1 MKDEKKAPKLR
12 FKGFTDDWE
21 QCKLGDVCEEV
32 SGNNGNVKGLPILTI
47 SAANGWMNQ
56 KDRFS
61 QVIAGN
67 ELKKYT
73 LLKKGHL
80 AYNHGNSKQ
89 AKYGTVF
96 VQNLYDQA
104 LVPRVYHSFKMKT
117 ENNPYYVEY
126 YFATKKLDRELARL
140 VTSGARMD
148 GLLNI
153 NKKDF
158 FKIKFEV
165 PTPVEQSL
173 IGTILQKLDQII
185 TLHEEKKCLLERLK
199 SALLQKMFADK
210 SGYPDIRFEGFSDE
224 WEQCKLGD
232 VTSSYSGGTP
242 TAGTSNYYGGAIPFI
257 RSGEISK
264 DSTELT
270 ITEEGLNNSAAK
282 LVKRGDILYALYGAT
297 SGEVSIS
304 RLDGAINQAILAIK
318 PCIGYDSYLLMS
330 LLKNE
335 KKKIREKFL
344 QGGQGNLSARIVK
357 NIKLDIPS
365 INEQTKIGCL
375 LLQLDRTITLHEEKK
390 RQLERLKSALMQKM
404 FADKSGYPA
413 VRFNGFCDEWKKQK
427 LGDIVETITD
437 YVAAGS
443 FASLRENVI
452 YRSEP
457 CYAQLIRTADLKSN
471 FSKIAPVYVDKQ
483 AFDFLYRVSLD
494 KESVILPNIGNC
506 GEVYYVD
513 PHELPYMRNV
523 LGPNAIL
530 IRSSSLNNHFLSILF
545 QSHNFQKSLKLIISP
560 NGQTKFN
567 KTELKRIKMVLPMD
581 VNEQN
586 SLSAFFKMIN
596 TAISLQEH
604 KSNILKELK
613 SSLLQNMFI

>member
-1 MKDEKKAPKLR
+1 MGTLNKDPKSKGTSKRGIHFNPGDVLFGKLR
-12 FKGFTDDWE
+12 
-21 QCKLGDVCEEV
+21 
-32 SGNNGNVKGLPILTI
+32 PY
-47 SAANGWMNQ
+47 
-56 KDRFS
+56 
-61 QVIAGN
+61 
-67 ELKKYT
+67 LKNW
-73 LLKKGHL
+73 L
-80 AYNHGNSKQ
+80 
-89 AKYGTVF
+89 
-96 VQNLYDQA
+96 
-104 LVPRVYHSFKMKT
+104 
-117 ENNPYYVEY
+117 
-126 YFATKKLDRELARL
+126 FA
-140 VTSGARMD
+140 
-148 GLLNI
+148 
-153 NKKDF
+153 
-158 FKIKFEV
+158 
-165 PTPVEQSL
+165 
-173 IGTILQKLDQII
+173 
-185 TLHEEKKCLLERLK
+185 
-199 SALLQKMFADK
+199 
-210 SGYPDIRFEGFSDE
+210 RFEGVAV
-224 WEQCKLGD
+224 GD
-232 VTSSYSGGTP
+232 FWVLTSSKIDHGFTYSLIQAPGFQYIANLSSGSKMPRSDWGLVSNARTFIP
-242 TAGTSNYYGGAIPFI
+242 TNLS
-257 RSGEISK
+257 EQ
-264 DSTELT
+264 E
-270 ITEEGLNNSAAK
+270 
-282 LVKRGDILYALYGAT
+282 
-297 SGEVSIS
+297 SIS
-304 RLDGAINQAILAIK
+304 SVLFGLD
-318 PCIGYDSYLLMS
+318 
-330 LLKNE
+330 
-335 KKKIREKFL
+335 
-344 QGGQGNLSARIVK
+344 
-357 NIKLDIPS
+357 
-365 INEQTKIGCL
+365 T
-375 LLQLDRTITLHEEKK
+375 TITLHEEKK

>member
-21 QCKLGDVCEEV
+21 QCKLGDVAKIN
-32 SGNNGNVKGLPILTI
+32 SGKDYKGLQPGKIP
-47 SAANGWMNQ
+47 
-56 KDRFS
+56 
-61 QVIAGN
+61 V
-67 ELKKYT
+67 
-73 LLKKGHL
+73 
-80 AYNHGNSKQ
+80 
-89 AKYGTVF
+89 YGTGGYMLSV
-96 VQNLYDQA
+96 NDKLSDIDA
-104 LVPRVYHSFKMKT
+104 IGIGRKGTIDK
-117 ENNPYYVEY
+117 PYYLNAPFWTVDTLFY
-126 YFATKKLDRELARL
+126 
-140 VTSGARMD
+140 VTPRGTVDISFMFP
-148 GLLNI
+148 LFKNI
-153 NKKDF
+153 NWKRYD
-158 FKIKFEV
+158 ESTGV
-165 PTPVEQSL
+165 PSL
-173 IGTILQKLDQII
+173 SKNTI
-185 TLHEEKKCLLERLK
+185 
-199 SALLQKMFADK
+199 
-210 SGYPDIRFEGFSDE
+210 
-224 WEQCKLGD
+224 
-232 VTSSYSGGTP
+232 
-242 TAGTSNYYGGAIPFI
+242 
-257 RSGEISK
+257 
-264 DSTELT
+264 
-270 ITEEGLNNSAAK
+270 
-282 LVKRGDILYALYGAT
+282 
-297 SGEVSIS
+297 
-304 RLDGAINQAILAIK
+304 
-318 PCIGYDSYLLMS
+318 
-330 LLKNE
+330 
-335 KKKIREKFL
+335 KKIRVSFP
-344 QGGQGNLSARIVK
+344 QN
-357 NIKLDIPS
+357 
-365 INEQTKIGCL
+365 NEQVKIGDL
-375 LLQLDRTITLHEEKK
+375 FQKITQIITLHEEKK
-390 RQLERLKSALMQKM
+390 RQLERLKSALLKKM

-545 QSHNFQKSLKLIISP
+545 QSHNFQKSLKLVISP

>member
-21 QCKLGDVCEEV
+21 QCKLGDVGTFKGGFGFPENEQGNDSGIPFYKV
-32 SGNNGNVKGLPILTI
+32 SDMNDRYNALMMKRASNYVSDSQIDINNWKPILGQNIIFAKVGAAVYLERKRKVVGPFLLDNNMMSFQPKNADIDYIYYIFQRLHI
-47 SAANGWMNQ
+47 SKHAQVGTLPSLNAGELRNIEINIPSLAEQRVVANIGV
-56 KDRFS
+56 K
-61 QVIAGN
+61 I
-67 ELKKYT
+67 
-73 LLKKGHL
+73 
-80 AYNHGNSKQ
+80 
-89 AKYGTVF
+89 
-96 VQNLYDQA
+96 DQ
-104 LVPRVYHSFKMKT
+104 T
-117 ENNPYYVEY
+117 
-126 YFATKKLDRELARL
+126 
-140 VTSGARMD
+140 
-148 GLLNI
+148 
-153 NKKDF
+153 
-158 FKIKFEV
+158 
-165 PTPVEQSL
+165 
-173 IGTILQKLDQII
+173 I
-185 TLHEEKKCLLERLK
+185 TLHEEKKRQLERLK

-210 SGYPDIRFEGFSDE
+210 SGY
-224 WEQCKLGD
+224 L
-232 VTSSYSGGTP
+232 
-242 TAGTSNYYGGAIPFI
+242 
-257 RSGEISK
+257 
-264 DSTELT
+264 
-270 ITEEGLNNSAAK
+270 
-282 LVKRGDILYALYGAT
+282 
-297 SGEVSIS
+297 
-304 RLDGAINQAILAIK
+304 
-318 PCIGYDSYLLMS
+318 
-330 LLKNE
+330 
-335 KKKIREKFL
+335 
-344 QGGQGNLSARIVK
+344 
-357 NIKLDIPS
+357 
-365 INEQTKIGCL
+365 
-375 LLQLDRTITLHEEKK
+375 
-390 RQLERLKSALMQKM
+390 
-404 FADKSGYPA
+404 A

-567 KTELKRIKMVLPMD
+567 KTELKRIKMVLSMD

>member
-1 MKDEKKAPKLR
+1 RLVCFIYSESAKLKR
-12 FKGFTDDWE
+12 YGETMGSGSTFT
-21 QCKLGDVCEEV
+21 EV
-32 SGNNGNVKGLPILTI
+32 SGKQ
-47 SAANGWMNQ
+47 M
-56 KDRFS
+56 
-61 QVIAGN
+61 
-67 ELKKYT
+67 KK
-73 LLKKGHL
+73 
-80 AYNHGNSKQ
+80 
-89 AKYGTVF
+89 
-96 VQNLYDQA
+96 
-104 LVPRVYHSFKMKT
+104 
-117 ENNPYYVEY
+117 
-126 YFATKKLDRELARL
+126 
-140 VTSGARMD
+140 
-148 GLLNI
+148 
-153 NKKDF
+153 
-158 FKIKFEV
+158 
-165 PTPVEQSL
+165 
-173 IGTILQKLDQII
+173 
-185 TLHEEKKCLLERLK
+185 
-199 SALLQKMFADK
+199 
-210 SGYPDIRFEGFSDE
+210 
-224 WEQCKLGD
+224 
-232 VTSSYSGGTP
+232 
-242 TAGTSNYYGGAIPFI
+242 
-257 RSGEISK
+257 
-264 DSTELT
+264 
-270 ITEEGLNNSAAK
+270 
-282 LVKRGDILYALYGAT
+282 
-297 SGEVSIS
+297 
-304 RLDGAINQAILAIK
+304 
-318 PCIGYDSYLLMS
+318 MS
-330 LLKNE
+330 LH
-335 KKKIREKFL
+335 
-344 QGGQGNLSARIVK
+344 
-357 NIKLDIPS
+357 IPN
-365 INEQTKIGCL
+365 INEQAKIGNML
-375 LLQLDRTITLHEEKK
+375 KILDQTITLHEEKK
-390 RQLERLKSALMQKM
+390 RQLERLKSALLKKM

-545 QSHNFQKSLKLIISP
+545 QSHNFQKSLKLVISP

>member
-1 MKDEKKAPKLR
+1 M
-12 FKGFTDDWE
+12 
-21 QCKLGDVCEEV
+21 GDVAKIVGGGTPSTKKSEYWNGNINWFTPAEIGNQIFVSHSQKKITELGLLKSSAKILPAGAILFTSRAGIGNTAILTRNACTNQGFQSIVPYSNKLDSYFIYSESAKLKRYGETMGSGSTFTEV
-32 SGNNGNVKGLPILTI
+32 SGKQ
-47 SAANGWMNQ
+47 M
-56 KDRFS
+56 
-61 QVIAGN
+61 
-67 ELKKYT
+67 KK
-73 LLKKGHL
+73 
-80 AYNHGNSKQ
+80 
-89 AKYGTVF
+89 
-96 VQNLYDQA
+96 
-104 LVPRVYHSFKMKT
+104 
-117 ENNPYYVEY
+117 
-126 YFATKKLDRELARL
+126 
-140 VTSGARMD
+140 
-148 GLLNI
+148 
-153 NKKDF
+153 
-158 FKIKFEV
+158 
-165 PTPVEQSL
+165 
-173 IGTILQKLDQII
+173 
-185 TLHEEKKCLLERLK
+185 
-199 SALLQKMFADK
+199 
-210 SGYPDIRFEGFSDE
+210 
-224 WEQCKLGD
+224 
-232 VTSSYSGGTP
+232 
-242 TAGTSNYYGGAIPFI
+242 
-257 RSGEISK
+257 
-264 DSTELT
+264 
-270 ITEEGLNNSAAK
+270 
-282 LVKRGDILYALYGAT
+282 
-297 SGEVSIS
+297 
-304 RLDGAINQAILAIK
+304 
-318 PCIGYDSYLLMS
+318 MS
-330 LLKNE
+330 LH
-335 KKKIREKFL
+335 
-344 QGGQGNLSARIVK
+344 
-357 NIKLDIPS
+357 IPN
-365 INEQTKIGCL
+365 INEQAKIGNML
-375 LLQLDRTITLHEEKK
+375 KILDQTITLHEEKK
-390 RQLERLKSALMQKM
+390 RQLERLKSALLKKM

-545 QSHNFQKSLKLIISP
+545 QSHNFQKSLKLVISP

>member
-21 QCKLGDVCEEV
+21 QCKLGDVAKIN
-32 SGNNGNVKGLPILTI
+32 SGKDYKGLQPGKIP
-47 SAANGWMNQ
+47 
-56 KDRFS
+56 
-61 QVIAGN
+61 V
-67 ELKKYT
+67 
-73 LLKKGHL
+73 
-80 AYNHGNSKQ
+80 
-89 AKYGTVF
+89 YGTGGYMLSV
-96 VQNLYDQA
+96 NDKLSDIDA
-104 LVPRVYHSFKMKT
+104 IGIGRKGTIDK
-117 ENNPYYVEY
+117 PYYLNAPFWTVDTLFY
-126 YFATKKLDRELARL
+126 
-140 VTSGARMD
+140 VTPRGTVDISFMFP
-148 GLLNI
+148 LFKNI
-153 NKKDF
+153 NWKRYD
-158 FKIKFEV
+158 ESTGV
-165 PTPVEQSL
+165 PSL
-173 IGTILQKLDQII
+173 SKNTI
-185 TLHEEKKCLLERLK
+185 
-199 SALLQKMFADK
+199 
-210 SGYPDIRFEGFSDE
+210 
-224 WEQCKLGD
+224 
-232 VTSSYSGGTP
+232 
-242 TAGTSNYYGGAIPFI
+242 
-257 RSGEISK
+257 
-264 DSTELT
+264 
-270 ITEEGLNNSAAK
+270 
-282 LVKRGDILYALYGAT
+282 
-297 SGEVSIS
+297 
-304 RLDGAINQAILAIK
+304 
-318 PCIGYDSYLLMS
+318 
-330 LLKNE
+330 
-335 KKKIREKFL
+335 KKIRVSFP
-344 QGGQGNLSARIVK
+344 QN
-357 NIKLDIPS
+357 
-365 INEQTKIGCL
+365 NEQVKIGDL
-375 LLQLDRTITLHEEKK
+375 FQKITQIITLHEEKK

>member
-1 MKDEKKAPKLR
+1 MIFA
-12 FKGFTDDWE
+12 WE
-21 QCKLGDVCEEV
+21 QCKLGDVAKIVGGGTPSTKKSEYWNGNINWFTPAEIGNQIFVSHSQKKITELGLLKSSAKILPAGAILFTSRAGIGNTAILTRNACTNQGFQSIVPYSNKLDSYFIYSESAKLKRYGETMGSGSTFTEV
-32 SGNNGNVKGLPILTI
+32 SGKQ
-47 SAANGWMNQ
+47 M
-56 KDRFS
+56 
-61 QVIAGN
+61 
-67 ELKKYT
+67 KK
-73 LLKKGHL
+73 
-80 AYNHGNSKQ
+80 
-89 AKYGTVF
+89 
-96 VQNLYDQA
+96 
-104 LVPRVYHSFKMKT
+104 
-117 ENNPYYVEY
+117 
-126 YFATKKLDRELARL
+126 
-140 VTSGARMD
+140 
-148 GLLNI
+148 
-153 NKKDF
+153 
-158 FKIKFEV
+158 
-165 PTPVEQSL
+165 
-173 IGTILQKLDQII
+173 
-185 TLHEEKKCLLERLK
+185 
-199 SALLQKMFADK
+199 
-210 SGYPDIRFEGFSDE
+210 
-224 WEQCKLGD
+224 
-232 VTSSYSGGTP
+232 
-242 TAGTSNYYGGAIPFI
+242 
-257 RSGEISK
+257 
-264 DSTELT
+264 
-270 ITEEGLNNSAAK
+270 
-282 LVKRGDILYALYGAT
+282 
-297 SGEVSIS
+297 
-304 RLDGAINQAILAIK
+304 
-318 PCIGYDSYLLMS
+318 MS
-330 LLKNE
+330 LH
-335 KKKIREKFL
+335 
-344 QGGQGNLSARIVK
+344 
-357 NIKLDIPS
+357 IPN
-365 INEQTKIGCL
+365 INEQAKIGNML
-375 LLQLDRTITLHEEKK
+375 KILDQTITLHEEKK
-390 RQLERLKSALMQKM
+390 RQLERLKSALLKKM

-545 QSHNFQKSLKLIISP
+545 QSHNFQKSLKLVISP

>member
-21 QCKLGDVCEEV
+21 QCKLGDVADITTGSRNHQDSVTDGKYPFFVRSDKVERLNEYDFDTRAILV
-32 SGNNGNVKGLPILTI
+32 PGDGRIGEIFHYYNGKFALHQRVYKVDNFNGINELFLLGQFKYSFKKHALRLNAQGTVPSLRLPIFTNWNI
-47 SAANGWMNQ
+47 SIPNITEQERIG
-56 KDRFS
+56 
-61 QVIAGN
+61 
-67 ELKKYT
+67 
-73 LLKKGHL
+73 
-80 AYNHGNSKQ
+80 
-89 AKYGTVF
+89 
-96 VQNLYDQA
+96 
-104 LVPRVYHSFKMKT
+104 SF
-117 ENNPYYVEY
+117 
-126 YFATKKLDRELARL
+126 F
-140 VTSGARMD
+140 
-148 GLLNI
+148 
-153 NKKDF
+153 
-158 FKIKFEV
+158 
-165 PTPVEQSL
+165 
-173 IGTILQKLDQII
+173 QKLDQ
-185 TLHEEKKCLLERLK
+185 
-199 SALLQKMFADK
+199 
-210 SGYPDIRFEGFSDE
+210 
-224 WEQCKLGD
+224 
-232 VTSSYSGGTP
+232 
-242 TAGTSNYYGGAIPFI
+242 
-257 RSGEISK
+257 
-264 DSTELT
+264 
-270 ITEEGLNNSAAK
+270 
-282 LVKRGDILYALYGAT
+282 
-297 SGEVSIS
+297 
-304 RLDGAINQAILAIK
+304 
-318 PCIGYDSYLLMS
+318 
-330 LLKNE
+330 
-335 KKKIREKFL
+335 
-344 QGGQGNLSARIVK
+344 
-357 NIKLDIPS
+357 
-365 INEQTKIGCL
+365 
-375 LLQLDRTITLHEEKK
+375 TITLHEEKK
-390 RQLERLKSALMQKM
+390 RQLERLKSALLQKM
-404 FADKSGYPA
+404 FADKSRYPS
-413 VRFNGFCDEWKKQK
+413 VRFNGFRDEWKKQK

-530 IRSSSLNNHFLSILF
+530 IRSSSLNNHFLSVLF

-604 KSNILKELK
+604 KSNILKDLK

>member
-1 MKDEKKAPKLR
+1 MPGHAGTGGRDVIFA
-12 FKGFTDDWE
+12 WE
-21 QCKLGDVCEEV
+21 QCKLGDVAKIN
-32 SGNNGNVKGLPILTI
+32 SGKDYKGLQPGKIP
-47 SAANGWMNQ
+47 
-56 KDRFS
+56 
-61 QVIAGN
+61 V
-67 ELKKYT
+67 
-73 LLKKGHL
+73 
-80 AYNHGNSKQ
+80 
-89 AKYGTVF
+89 YGTGGYMLSV
-96 VQNLYDQA
+96 NDKLSDIDA
-104 LVPRVYHSFKMKT
+104 IGIGRKGTIDK
-117 ENNPYYVEY
+117 PYYLNAPFWTVDTLFY
-126 YFATKKLDRELARL
+126 
-140 VTSGARMD
+140 VTPRGTVDISFMFP
-148 GLLNI
+148 LFKNI
-153 NKKDF
+153 NWKRYD
-158 FKIKFEV
+158 ESTGV
-165 PTPVEQSL
+165 PSL
-173 IGTILQKLDQII
+173 SKNTI
-185 TLHEEKKCLLERLK
+185 
-199 SALLQKMFADK
+199 
-210 SGYPDIRFEGFSDE
+210 
-224 WEQCKLGD
+224 
-232 VTSSYSGGTP
+232 
-242 TAGTSNYYGGAIPFI
+242 
-257 RSGEISK
+257 
-264 DSTELT
+264 
-270 ITEEGLNNSAAK
+270 
-282 LVKRGDILYALYGAT
+282 
-297 SGEVSIS
+297 
-304 RLDGAINQAILAIK
+304 
-318 PCIGYDSYLLMS
+318 
-330 LLKNE
+330 
-335 KKKIREKFL
+335 KKIRVSFP
-344 QGGQGNLSARIVK
+344 QN
-357 NIKLDIPS
+357 
-365 INEQTKIGCL
+365 NEQVKIGDL
-375 LLQLDRTITLHEEKK
+375 FQKITQIITLHEEKK